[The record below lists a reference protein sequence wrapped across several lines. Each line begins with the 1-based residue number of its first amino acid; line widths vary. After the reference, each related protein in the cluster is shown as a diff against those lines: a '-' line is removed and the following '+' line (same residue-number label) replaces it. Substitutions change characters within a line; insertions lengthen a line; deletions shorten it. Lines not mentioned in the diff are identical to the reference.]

1 MIVAGCDVGSLTGKA
16 VIMEDGSI
24 ISTSLIL
31 CTPIPQKTAE
41 IVMNEA
47 LKKAN
52 LKLEDIQ
59 YIVGTGYGRIKIPF
73 ANTNISE
80 ISCHGKGANWL
91 LPTVRSVV
99 DIGGQDCKVIS
110 INENADVLEFVM
122 NDKCASG
129 TGRFLELSAKALG
142 LALEELGPES
152 LESKNPCNIT
162 SQCSVFAESEI
173 ISLLAQNVSIPDIAA
188 GIHKSIASRIT
199 TLMKRLGFRKDM
211 TITGGVAKNPGIVKF
226 LEEEF
231 GEVKKMPI
239 DPQIVG
245 ALGAAL
251 LAKERLLKQTKQSGA
266 EYESE

>member
-16 VIMEDGSI
+16 VIMENGSI
-24 ISTSLIL
+24 KSSSLIL

-41 IVMNEA
+41 LVMNEA
-47 LKKAN
+47 LKKVN

-59 YIVGTGYGRIKIPF
+59 YIVGTGYGRIKIHF

-80 ISCHGKGANWL
+80 ISCHGRGANWL

-110 INENADVLEFVM
+110 INEKGDVLDFVM
-122 NDKCASG
+122 NDKCAAG

-142 LALEELGPES
+142 LELEEIGLES
-152 LESKNPCNIT
+152 LKSKKPCMIT

-173 ISLLAQNVSIPDIAA
+173 ISLLAENESIPDIAA
-188 GIHKSIASRIT
+188 GIHKSIAARVIS
-199 TLMKRLGFRKDM
+199 LMKRLGFRKDM

-239 DPQIVG
+239 DPQLIG

-251 LAKERLLKQTKQSGA
+251 LAKEVLLKQGGK
-266 EYESE
+266 